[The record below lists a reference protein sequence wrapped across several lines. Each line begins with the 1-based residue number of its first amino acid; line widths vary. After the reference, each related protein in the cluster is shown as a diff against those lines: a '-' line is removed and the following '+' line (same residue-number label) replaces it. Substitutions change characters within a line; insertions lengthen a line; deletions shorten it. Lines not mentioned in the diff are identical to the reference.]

1 MFFNGSMGRGVYFG
15 SPPPSLSAV
24 NFQKNKKTHKKV
36 LTIHIFVCYYEN
48 TNKLEVMKMNFKEA
62 LKKLIKDN
70 NKSHA
75 SLSELIGRKNP
86 TFISNMVSRGNC
98 NVDTLL
104 EITDALGYEIVI
116 KPKSGEN
123 KAERTIRLE
132 R

>member
-1 MFFNGSMGRGVYFG
+1 MR
-15 SPPPSLSAV
+15 
-24 NFQKNKKTHKKV
+24 
-36 LTIHIFVCYYEN
+36 
-48 TNKLEVMKMNFKEA
+48 FKEMMEA
-62 LKKLIKDN
+62 LIKDN
-70 NKSHA
+70 KKSHA
-75 SLSELIGRKNP
+75 SLAAMIGRKNP

>member
-1 MFFNGSMGRGVYFG
+1 
-15 SPPPSLSAV
+15 
-24 NFQKNKKTHKKV
+24 
-36 LTIHIFVCYYEN
+36 
-48 TNKLEVMKMNFKEA
+48 MNLKEA
-62 LKKLIKDN
+62 LNKLIKEN

-75 SLSELIGRKNP
+75 SMAALIGRKNP
-86 TFISNMVSRGNC
+86 TFISNLVSRGSC

-104 EITDALGYEIVI
+104 EITDALGYEIII

>member
-1 MFFNGSMGRGVYFG
+1 MNLKE
-15 SPPPSLSAV
+15 SL
-24 NFQKNKKTHKKV
+24 N
-36 LTIHIFVCYYEN
+36 
-48 TNKLEVMKMNFKEA
+48 
-62 LKKLIKDN
+62 KLIKDN

-75 SLSELIGRKNP
+75 SMAELIGRKNP
-86 TFISNMVSRGNC
+86 TFISNLVSRGSC

>member
-1 MFFNGSMGRGVYFG
+1 
-15 SPPPSLSAV
+15 
-24 NFQKNKKTHKKV
+24 
-36 LTIHIFVCYYEN
+36 
-48 TNKLEVMKMNFKEA
+48 MKMNFKEMME
-62 LKKLIKDN
+62 KLIKDN
-70 NKSHA
+70 KKSHA
-75 SLSELIGRKNP
+75 SLAELIGRKNP

-104 EITDALGYEIVI
+104 EITDALGYEIII